1 LCPCGALYPA
11 PLARPFFKGLLSWWE
26 NPKSQTQS
34 PVTPNPCCF
43 LKLAALLIFMR
54 RTDPFEPVEPTEP
67 AEPLSHKIK
76 GRYVPRATSEPNEM
90 ALPFHFSILLK

>member
-1 LCPCGALYPA
+1 
-11 PLARPFFKGLLSWWE
+11 LARPFFKGLLSWWE